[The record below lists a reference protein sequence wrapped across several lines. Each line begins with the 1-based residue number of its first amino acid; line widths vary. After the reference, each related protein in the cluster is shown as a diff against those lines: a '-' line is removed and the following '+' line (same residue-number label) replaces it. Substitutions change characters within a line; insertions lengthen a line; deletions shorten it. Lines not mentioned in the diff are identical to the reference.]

1 MNSEGKKF
9 FRLNYLNHKS
19 PNSLQNQ
26 NLILERTIKNEN
38 KISKI
43 KSNIIS
49 VSQNYSYKNYNKIN
63 ISKNHLNK
71 NNSFFSKKI
80 HHKFPRTKSGNEKT
94 FNSSY
99 FYDKSILSSNNL
111 ENNSYISKKKINK
124 LKTMHNDNFSQLN
137 FTINNFIPLGE
148 SQYQN
153 TNDKNKT
160 YYIKIENPYY
170 YRNNINN
177 KNTPLIQKG
186 KNFKTFFC
194 LNHNKINKLNNNRDK
209 EFKKDNIYK
218 NNLSI
223 INTSDNN
230 KSINININQKE
241 QRNSTTSD
249 FTKLLTDKNSIHLL
263 LKNKRKIR
271 NYIIKIKIKKLMVI
285 IKIHKMKKKI

>member
-19 PNSLQNQ
+19 PNSSQNQ

-63 ISKNHLNK
+63 NSKNHLNK

-137 FTINNFIPLGE
+137 FTI
-148 SQYQN
+148 
-153 TNDKNKT
+153 
-160 YYIKIENPYY
+160 
-170 YRNNINN
+170 
-177 KNTPLIQKG
+177 
-186 KNFKTFFC
+186 
-194 LNHNKINKLNNNRDK
+194 
-209 EFKKDNIYK
+209 KKRV
-218 NNLSI
+218 
-223 INTSDNN
+223 
-230 KSINININQKE
+230 NQ
-241 QRNSTTSD
+241 R
-249 FTKLLTDKNSIHLL
+249 I
-263 LKNKRKIR
+263 
-271 NYIIKIKIKKLMVI
+271 
-285 IKIHKMKKKI
+285 